1 MRRGIKYFDIQEEA
15 AQQSA
20 ALVASPASSSS
31 SPITLV
37 ALLTKAVLYGAPVVF
52 GILFVRMYAGVV
64 S

>member
-1 MRRGIKYFDIQEEA
+1 MRRGIKYGDIQEEA

-20 ALVASPASSSS
+20 ALVASPASSPSS
-31 SPITLV
+31 LTLV

-52 GILFVRMYAGVV
+52 GILFVRMYAGVA